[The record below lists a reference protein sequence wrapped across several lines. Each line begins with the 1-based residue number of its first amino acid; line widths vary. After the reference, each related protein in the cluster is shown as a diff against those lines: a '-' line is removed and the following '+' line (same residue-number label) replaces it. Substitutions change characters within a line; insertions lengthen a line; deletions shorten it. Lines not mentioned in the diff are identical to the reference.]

1 MKRQQPTERQPCIIR
16 NLARADPISEAAVQF
31 APVPGV
37 SGESLLA
44 RPAKMSDDN
53 HMPFQE
59 KDQESGQDGIAI
71 FKDFSV
77 SWISDGYRYYWA
89 CP

>member
-1 MKRQQPTERQPCIIR
+1 MQRCSAAAGQFHDPENMKRQQPTERQPCIIR

-59 KDQESGQDGIAI
+59 KDQDRIRVA
-71 FKDFSV
+71 
-77 SWISDGYRYYWA
+77 
-89 CP
+89 